1 MWLCFCEILPTEALL
16 LSFLFLRTAIFPDNS
31 RPICENKDSLWENK
45 DSPLRIRDALWIG
58 GAGPQVSE
66 VCSHLRWSLQTG
78 PNNAGS
84 CWRWK
89 DRATRQRVLA
99 AMLGDLWKTA
109 QQPSFPRIWKKTSLS
124 TVGKEITGGR
134 VVGEEVRIYQKSLG
148 LGICSLCLDRISVY
162 K

>member
-99 AMLGDLWKTA
+99 AMLGDLWNGSA
-109 QQPSFPRIWKKTSLS
+109 AFLS
-124 TVGKEITGGR
+124 PNLEENQLEHCWEGDNRRESGGW
-134 VVGEEVRIYQKSLG
+134 GSQNLPEVSGSRHLLPLPWSYQ
-148 LGICSLCLDRISVY
+148 CL
-162 K
+162 